1 MRRED
6 EWRGIVGN
14 TKGNEGRGEELTS
27 EKGRRNKGKRSRS
40 IRGPELAR
48 SNARIQFLRSFNHFE
63 CTRSLSSLLFP
74 PFAFISFHILPSVL
88 AYDSLRYLLA
98 FAFSSAQSTQNT
110 ASSLTRERINLKN
123 NLPFLRSRST
133 LNLEF
138 SKSSATRLPVFH
150 VSRAQIVKGRNYV
163 SSFSR

>member
-63 CTRSLSSLLFP
+63 CAGSLSRVFSFLHSLL
-74 PFAFISFHILPSVL
+74 
-88 AYDSLRYLLA
+88 
-98 FAFSSAQSTQNT
+98 
-110 ASSLTRERINLKN
+110 
-123 NLPFLRSRST
+123 SRSI
-133 LNLEF
+133 F
-138 SKSSATRLPVFH
+138 SPRF
-150 VSRAQIVKGRNYV
+150 
-163 SSFSR
+163 

>member
-63 CTRSLSSLLFP
+63 CARSLSP
-74 PFAFISFHILPSVL
+74 E
-88 AYDSLRYLLA
+88 
-98 FAFSSAQSTQNT
+98 
-110 ASSLTRERINLKN
+110 SSL
-123 NLPFLRSRST
+123 
-133 LNLEF
+133 
-138 SKSSATRLPVFH
+138 SSIRFYLVPY
-150 VSRAQIVKGRNYV
+150 SPLG
-163 SSFSR
+163 SSL